1 VDGVS
6 APDWAVATRDD
17 VTSAWLSDVLGR
29 SADVLEVTQVGT
41 GQIGTCYRVRATGA
55 GVPGSLLLKLPDPG
69 SRELLAGAY
78 AMELLFY
85 ERIAPTLAC
94 RVPAVHGAR
103 IEPGTGHFV
112 LLLED
117 LAPLV
122 QGDQVA
128 GATPAQ
134 VRDAAVNLAGLHGPR
149 WCDRT
154 LLELPGLVLN
164 DDDSV
169 ALLEDMYPSTT
180 DLFLDGLGDLVD
192 DGTAATLRA
201 CVPLTRRWLL
211 ARPERFGLV
220 HGDYRLD
227 NLMFTPG
234 GGPGEVAAL
243 DWQTLSL
250 ALPARDLAYLV
261 ATSLEPEVRREV
273 ELDVVAAY
281 HARLVELG
289 VDGYDLDACWDDY
302 RFAQLQA
309 PLVAAFGCAYGQ
321 RTERGMR
328 MFAAMVRRAAA
339 AIRDLGTL
347 DLVAAEPLTP
357 REG

>member
-1 VDGVS
+1 MS
-6 APDWAVATRDD
+6 APDWAVAARED
-17 VTSAWLSDVLGR
+17 VTPAWLSEVLGLR
-29 SADVLEVTQVGT
+29 VDDLDVTQVGT
-41 GQIGTCYRVRATGA
+41 GQIGTCYRLRPTGA
-55 GVPGSLLLKLPDPG
+55 PDLPASLLLKLPDAG

-78 AMELLFY
+78 AMELMFY
-85 ERIAPTLAC
+85 DRIAPTLAC

-103 IEPGTGHFV
+103 IESGSGHFV

-122 QGDQVA
+122 QGDQVD

-134 VRDAAVNLAGLHGPR
+134 VLDAAVNLAGLHGPR
-149 WCDRT
+149 WCDAT
-154 LLELPGLVLN
+154 LLELPGLMLN
-164 DDDSV
+164 DEDSV
-169 ALLEDMYPSTT
+169 ALLEDMYPSTME
-180 DLFLDGLGDLVD
+180 LFLDGLGDLVD
-192 DGTAATLRA
+192 ADTATTLRA
-201 CVPLTRRWLL
+201 CVPLTRAWLL
-211 ARPERFGLV
+211 GRPERFGLV

-261 ATSLEPEVRREV
+261 ATSLEPDVRREV
-273 ELDVVAAY
+273 ERHVVAAY
-281 HARLVELG
+281 HARLVALG
-289 VDGYDLDACWDDY
+289 VDGYDLETCWEDY

-309 PLVAAFGCAYGQ
+309 PLVAVFGCAYGT
-321 RTERGMR
+321 RTERGDR
-328 MFAAMVRRAAA
+328 MFAAMVRRSAA

-347 DLVAAEPLTP
+347 DLV
-357 REG
+357 

>member
-1 VDGVS
+1 MSG
-6 APDWAVATRDD
+6 APSWAVATADD
-17 VTSAWLSDVLGR
+17 VTPDWLSRLWGGARVD
-29 SADVLEVTQVGT
+29 SLEVAQVGT
-41 GQIGTCYRVRATGA
+41 GQIGTCYRLRPSGEEGLPASV
-55 GVPGSLLLKLPDPG
+55 LLKLPDPG

-78 AMELLFY
+78 RMELMFY

-103 IEPGTGHFV
+103 IEEESGHFV

-117 LAPLV
+117 LAPLE

-149 WCDRT
+149 WCDES
-154 LLELPGLVLN
+154 LLELPGLSLN
-164 DDDSV
+164 DPESTE
-169 ALLEDMYPSTT
+169 LLEEMYPSTME
-180 DLFLDGLGDLVD
+180 LFLEGLGDLVD
-192 DGTAATLRA
+192 DATARTLRA
-201 CVPLTRRWLL
+201 CVPPTRDWLL
-211 ARPERFGLV
+211 ARGERFGLV

-261 ATSLEPEVRREV
+261 ATSLDPEERRACE
-273 ELDVVAAY
+273 EEVVAAY
-281 HARLVELG
+281 HARLVALG
-289 VDGYDLDACWDDY
+289 VEGYDLATCWDDY

-309 PLVAAFGCAYGQ
+309 PLVAAFGCAYGT
-321 RTERGMR
+321 RTERGMS
-328 MFAAMVRRAAA
+328 MFAAMARRSAA
-339 AIRDLGTL
+339 AIDDLGTL
-347 DLVAAEPLTP
+347 GLL
-357 REG
+357 G

>member
-1 VDGVS
+1 MS
-6 APDWAVATRDD
+6 APAWAVESWED

-29 SADVLEVTQVGT
+29 SAEVTGVTRVGT
-41 GQIGTCYRVRATGA
+41 GQIGTCYRIRVGGGGDPALPST
-55 GVPGSLLLKLPDPG
+55 LLLKLPDPG

-78 AMELLFY
+78 AMELAFY

-134 VRDAAVNLAGLHGPR
+134 VLDAAVNLAGLHGPR
-149 WCDRT
+149 WCDPT

-164 DDDSV
+164 DEDSV
-169 ALLEDMYPSTT
+169 QLLEDMHPSTT
-180 DLFLDGLGDLVD
+180 DLFLEGLGDLVD
-192 DGTAATLRA
+192 DATAATLRA

-211 ARPERFGLV
+211 ARPERFGPV

-261 ATSLEPEVRREV
+261 ATSLEPEERRAV
-273 ELDVVAAY
+273 ERDVVAAY
-281 HARLVELG
+281 HARLLELG
-289 VDGYDLDACWDDY
+289 VDGYDLHTCWDDY

-347 DLVAAEPLTP
+347 DLVSAEGLTP

>member
-1 VDGVS
+1 MSAPEAAPQWAVS
-6 APDWAVATRDD
+6 ARDD
-17 VTSAWLSDVLGR
+17 VTPAWLSDLLGLHV
-29 SADVLEVTQVGT
+29 DDLDVTQVGT
-41 GQIGTCYRVRATGA
+41 GQIGTCYRLRPTGSPDLPA
-55 GVPGSLLLKLPDPG
+55 SLLLKLPDPG

-78 AMELLFY
+78 AMELMFY
-85 ERIAPTLAC
+85 DRIAPTLAC

-134 VRDAAVNLAGLHGPR
+134 VLDAAVNLAGLHGPR
-149 WCDRT
+149 WCDET
-154 LLELPGLVLN
+154 LLELPGLTLN
-164 DDDSV
+164 DEDSV
-169 ALLEDMYPSTT
+169 SLLEDMYPSTM
-180 DLFLDGLGDLVD
+180 DLFVDGLGDLLDADTV
-192 DGTAATLRA
+192 ATLRD
-201 CVPLTRRWLL
+201 CVPATRAWLL
-211 ARPERFGLV
+211 GRPERFGLV
-220 HGDYRLD
+220 HGDFRLD

-261 ATSLEPEVRREV
+261 ATSLEPDVRREV
-273 ELDVVAAY
+273 ERDVVAAY
-281 HARLVELG
+281 HRRLVDLG
-289 VDGYDLDACWDDY
+289 VGGYDLDTCWEDY
-302 RFAQLQA
+302 RFGQLQV
-309 PLVAAFGCAYGQ
+309 PLVAVFGCAYGA
-321 RTERGMR
+321 RTERGDR
-328 MFAAMVRRAAA
+328 MFAAMVRRSAA

-347 DLVAAEPLTP
+347 DLV
-357 REG
+357 